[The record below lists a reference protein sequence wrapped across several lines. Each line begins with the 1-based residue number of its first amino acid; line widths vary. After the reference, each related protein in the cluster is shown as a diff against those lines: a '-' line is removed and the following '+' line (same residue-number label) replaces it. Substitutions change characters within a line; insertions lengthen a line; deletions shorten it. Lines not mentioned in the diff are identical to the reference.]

1 MSTPKYV
8 NFFNQ
13 LNTVVN
19 SLDTTDVK
27 LTIGDSINNNRSL
40 TVNQVIRFLLSSN
53 VQQEIELGLSLQS
66 VYGLIKADLLSSR
79 INNRTDAL
87 DINEFINFYSTEVI
101 GNTEYGSVIGRSLVA

>member
-19 SLDTTDVK
+19 SLDTADVK

-66 VYGLIKADLLSSR
+66 VYGLIKSDLLNSR

-87 DINEFINFYSTEVI
+87 DINEFINFYSTEII
-101 GNTEYGSVIGRSLVA
+101 GNTQYGNVIGRSLVA